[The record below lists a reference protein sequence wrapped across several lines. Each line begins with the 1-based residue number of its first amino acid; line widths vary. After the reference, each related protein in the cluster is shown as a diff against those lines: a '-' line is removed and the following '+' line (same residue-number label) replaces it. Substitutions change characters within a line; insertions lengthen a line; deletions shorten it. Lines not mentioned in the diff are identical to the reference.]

1 MQKGTTGESSDSDAT
16 LRLTAGTLETVISLE
31 LARRLVAA
39 GVEWSPTKGD
49 RFVLPDRNMDADVFV
64 ISEMVVQVREFPAGR
79 VLAFNGTTEWALDSV
94 EASEGVW
101 MPREAQ
107 LRELL
112 GDAFVSLER
121 ISVGAAGDTAGYAV
135 TVSVRGREERHVDVD
150 SECAYARALL
160 SLLAS

>member
-1 MQKGTTGESSDSDAT
+1 
-16 LRLTAGTLETVISLE
+16 VISLD
-31 LARRLVAA
+31 LARRLLDA
-39 GVEWSPTKGD
+39 GLQWSPQKGD

-64 ISEMVVQVREFPAGR
+64 ISEMVVEVRDFPAGR

-112 GDAFVSLER
+112 GDTFVSLER
-121 ISVGAAGDTAGYAV
+121 LSVDAADGADGYAV
-135 TVSVRGREERHVDVD
+135 TVSVRGRQERHVDID

-160 SLLAS
+160 SLLAA

>member
-1 MQKGTTGESSDSDAT
+1 
-16 LRLTAGTLETVISLE
+16 VISLD
-31 LARRLVAA
+31 LARRLLGA
-39 GVEWSPTKGD
+39 GLEWSPQKGD

-64 ISEMVVQVREFPAGR
+64 ISEMVVQLREFPAGR

-107 LRELL
+107 LRDLL

-121 ISVGAAGDTAGYAV
+121 LRVDSVDTDAAAGADGYAV
-135 TVSVRGREERHVDVD
+135 TVSVRGRVERHVDID

-160 SLLAS
+160 SLLAA